1 MSDPQLSGK
10 TVTVAYP
17 IPTRDSPVKLT
28 PLSILYPG
36 KMWQSQGCEV
46 FFWDERFDSL
56 EQLDEWILRSTD
68 FATSA
73 FTGYQCG
80 AAGRLLKR
88 AKRLN
93 PSITTHLGG
102 YHARLLPEQVARE
115 PYVDEVWPG
124 KNYGE
129 WLMPFAED
137 TAHHFKRTDMQYYTS
152 RGCPFPC
159 TFCALT
165 SPWQP
170 KDIESLER
178 ELKTIHDAVGFSEI
192 SFSDP
197 NIGFGVYKDDEG
209 KTVRMDRIL
218 RMKAIGQVMR
228 DLGVTWDGNIRS
240 PYLTPQMIEVLAWGG
255 CTSLEIG
262 CESGDDWYLKRVIRK
277 GHGVDAIKAAALNIR
292 GSGIS
297 VMYSFLAFAPHE
309 TEAQRRNTYDLIDW
323 IVDTDPLARVSL
335 YKFAPY
341 PGSPLYDDA
350 VAGRGTG
357 FGCDVFTPP
366 KNMEEWGR
374 LKLMVSPIYWI
385 TGLCFRMDNTKK
397 NFAGEDW
404 RLIEPYVE
412 QAKKQWRAREMDHFP
427 IDEVERLVQG
437 QVLKANAQVAHA
449 FAVAG
454 A

>member
-1 MSDPQLSGK
+1 MPSLSGN
-10 TVTVAYP
+10 TVTLAYP

-36 KMWQSQGCEV
+36 KMWQAEGREV
-46 FFWDERFDSL
+46 FFWDERFDPL
-56 EQLDEWILRSTD
+56 EQLDEWLLRSTD

-80 AAGRLLKR
+80 AAARLLKR

-93 PSITTHLGG
+93 PAITNHLGG

-115 PYVDEVWPG
+115 PYVDEVWPER
-124 KNYGE
+124 NYGE
-129 WLMPFAED
+129 WLMPFADD
-137 TAHHFKRTDMQYYTS
+137 TRHHFARTDMQYYTS

-170 KDIESLER
+170 KEIEALER
-178 ELKTIHDAVGFSEI
+178 ELKTIHDAIGFSEI

-209 KTVRMDRIL
+209 KTVRMDRVR
-218 RMKAIGQVMR
+218 RMRAIGQVMR
-228 DLGVTWDGNIRS
+228 DLGVKWDGNIRS
-240 PYLTPQMIEVLAWGG
+240 PYLSPEMIETLAWGG
-255 CTSLEIG
+255 CTSIEIG
-262 CESGDDWYLKRVIRK
+262 CESGNDYYLKRVIRK
-277 GHGVDAIKAAALNIR
+277 GHGVDSIKQAALNVR

-309 TEAQRRNTYDLIDW
+309 TEEQRRDTYDLIDW

-335 YKFAPY
+335 YRFAPY
-341 PGSPLYDDA
+341 PGSPLFDDA

-357 FGCDVFTPP
+357 FGCPRFDPP
-366 KNMEEWGR
+366 KSMEEWGR
-374 LKLMVSPIYWI
+374 QKLMVSPIYWI
-385 TGLCFRMDNTKK
+385 TGLCFRMDNTRK
-397 NFAGEDW
+397 NFAGDDFK
-404 RLIEPYVE
+404 LIAPYVE
-412 QAKKQWRAREMDHFP
+412 LARKRWAAREMEDFP
-427 IDEVERLVQG
+427 VDEVERLVQG
-437 QVLKANAQVAHA
+437 QVLKANADVARA